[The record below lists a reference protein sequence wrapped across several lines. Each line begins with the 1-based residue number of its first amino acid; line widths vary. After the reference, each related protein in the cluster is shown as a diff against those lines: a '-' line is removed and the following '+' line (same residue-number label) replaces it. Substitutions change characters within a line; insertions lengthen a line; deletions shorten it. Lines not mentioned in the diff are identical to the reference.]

1 MKSLRCWYKKAIP
14 ATYTKPTASITNNGG
29 QAAGAVAKLEQG
41 QVTTNK
47 NDIAQLRTDVNEIK
61 ATTYVVITEEEIKA
75 LFA

>member
-1 MKSLRCWYKKAIP
+1 MSTDKSL
-14 ATYTKPTASITNNGG
+14 
-29 QAAGAVAKLEQG
+29 
-41 QVTTNK
+41 VTTNK